1 MGRIRKHLPL
11 VAAALVFGQEVERVL
26 MATRHAARRRAS
38 APARPPAH
46 RCTYQE
52 SFVAAHWAAVANG
65 NWAALDGRVSGLT
78 GRQLNLHWHNTLLK
92 HVQGTSSSELTPS
105 RAEDAVLAKYG
116 LSRGDVGVAQAIA
129 EAKALVD
136 EAFEA
141 SGGVKFASAEAAAVE
156 ARFALRKA
164 AEACLPGIARVDDR
178 VAIALKDRR
187 FYVDESPSEAALVLR
202 LVDDVCYLPSAAR
215 TKKLSDAVARLQHLD
230 DEATARRDNVY
241 GAIEALLGAQTFDA
255 VADAKVTLVD
265 AYTCERR
272 ALCRA
277 HEQAVRVERL
287 LPASLGP
294 RRSVYVR
301 RATKPLVTL
310 PDADWPGWS
319 LCWCQVAG
327 LAGVLSHLSL
337 YRDDA
342 GTVCVNYA
350 ESDLEAVVAFW
361 KQADFSSTPHGGGF
375 LAEVDANYLLEVVA
389 HQDRVG
395 RDDGAEPGY
404 CDIGSA
410 ALAALGGAEVGT
422 YASDAAGS
430 SGGTDVCVGACE
442 PGARVTVYVSDVQK
456 GRATVLAVAGA
467 VPGIPRGAVFSLTT
481 RALDALGNPLSRAAR
496 DKMTPRELADAT
508 LELVLGCYVFPF
520 PYYLGDGG
528 ANGEAA
534 PAKMMRE
541 GARVAACIDALS
553 EGGDW
558 FDDPIL
564 LTCAAP
570 NFSDG
575 CLHFALWVALWA
587 AAPLLGVTAPM
598 THSHQL
604 GRAGIECGFAAATA
618 VFQFLYPSVPGE
630 SSYCGRSLPA
640 ELVNDTVPVRVLTPA
655 DRALVAEFF
664 ETGPTANCEGLE
676 VFHDLRDSTAFAPLV
691 AELKGMLER
700 RAAPFSQNIRKAFE
714 VLVGAA
720 RVEDSVHRSEVRI
733 AANET
738 KREDEMSK
746 QASESAS
753 KKRKAP
759 GSAVEALRAELKALK
774 AENKKLKREKQK

>member
-1 MGRIRKHLPL
+1 MRLR
-11 VAAALVFGQEVERVL
+11 
-26 MATRHAARRRAS
+26 ATLLD
-38 APARPPAH
+38 
-46 RCTYQE
+46 
-52 SFVAAHWAAVANG
+52 SFVAARWAAAANG
-65 NWAALDGRVSGLT
+65 NWRALDGRVSGLK
-78 GRQLNLHWHNTLLK
+78 GEQLYFHWRGTLSP

-141 SGGVKFASAEAAAVE
+141 SGGVKFASAEAAAAE
-156 ARFALRKA
+156 ARFARCKA
-164 AEACLPGIARVDDR
+164 AEACLPGIARVDNR
-178 VAIALKDRR
+178 VATALKDGCV
-187 FYVDESPSEAALVLR
+187 YVDESPSAAALVLR
-202 LVDDVCYLPSAAR
+202 LVDEVCYSSAAR
-215 TKKLSDAVARLQHLD
+215 TKKLSDAVALLQHLD
-230 DEATARRDNVY
+230 AEATARRDNVY

-287 LPASLGP
+287 LPASFGP

-337 YRDDA
+337 YRDGA

-361 KQADFSSTPHGGGF
+361 DQADFSSTPHGGGF
-375 LAEVDANYLLEVVA
+375 LAEVDVAYLPKVLA
-389 HQDRVG
+389 HQDHVG
-395 RDDGAEPGY
+395 RDGAVPGY
-404 CDIGSA
+404 CNLGSA
-410 ALAALGGAEVGT
+410 ALAALNAAEVGT

-430 SGGTDVCVGACE
+430 WGREVCVGACE

-467 VPGIPRGAVFSLTT
+467 VPGIPRGAVFSITT
-481 RALDALGNPLSRAAR
+481 RALDAVGNPLSRAAR
-496 DKMTPRELADAT
+496 DKMTPHELADAT

-520 PYYLGDGG
+520 PYYLGD
-528 ANGEAA
+528 AKNGECS

-541 GARVAACIDALS
+541 GAHAAACVDALS
-553 EGGDW
+553 KGGDW
-558 FDDPIL
+558 YDDPL
-564 LTCAAP
+564 LLRCVTP
-570 NFSDG
+570 NFSEG

-598 THSHQL
+598 THTGQL

-618 VFQFLYPSVPGE
+618 VFPFLYPSVPGE

-640 ELVNDTVPVRVLTPA
+640 ELVNDTVPVHALTRA
-655 DRALVAEFF
+655 DRTRVARFF
-664 ETGPTANCEGLE
+664 ATGPTANLEGLE

-691 AELKGMLER
+691 AELKGMLQR
-700 RAAPFSQNIRKAFE
+700 RAAPFSQDIRKAFE

-720 RVEDSVHRSEVRI
+720 RVKQSVKMSEERI
-733 AANET
+733 AANEA
-738 KREDEMSK
+738 KRQEDDPMETD
-746 QASESAS
+746 
-753 KKRKAP
+753 
-759 GSAVEALRAELKALK
+759 
-774 AENKKLKREKQK
+774 